1 MYLGGTMRNFVLCLV
16 VLVSVVS
23 THAQQRTD
31 GAAAS
36 DPTGTWNGTWEGAG
50 SSGGFELTLEKGK
63 DGSPTGRVS
72 VTGEPAYQAA
82 IRTLAFEGKK
92 MTATYDFPPDDTM
105 EVALTATFDGETAK
119 GLWSARQ
126 KGGSELASGTW
137 TVARK

>member
-1 MYLGGTMRNFVLCLV
+1 MRRFCLCLI
-16 VLVSVVS
+16 VLLGVVS

-31 GAAAS
+31 GAAAG
-36 DPTGTWNGTWEGAG
+36 DLIGTWTGSWEGAG

-63 DGSPTGRVS
+63 DGTPSGRVS

-92 MTATYDFPPDDTM
+92 LTATYDFPPDETM
-105 EVALTATFDGETAK
+105 DVVLTATFDGETAK

-126 KGGSELASGTW
+126 KGGGELASGTW
-137 TVARK
+137 TVSRK